1 MRRWWQDLADL
12 VLPAECGG
20 CGTPR
25 AVLCAEC
32 RAALTSAGPRR
43 VRPVPEPRGLP
54 VVCAAAPYQDAVRAV
69 LLAHK
74 ERGALGLAGPLGE
87 SLAGAVRGVV
97 GRGGGGVPNS
107 GHGFPDLSPH
117 TADAPAPLILVPLPS
132 APRATRARGHDPT
145 RRIAL
150 AAARVLRGAGQ
161 PVRVL
166 SVLRQRR
173 PVADQAGLNS
183 RERHMNMAGA
193 LHVPAGGARLL
204 AAGAPWPTG
213 ASDGSHG
220 SDVSGARSRSDGNS
234 RGDGSRGSGEGRR
247 TSGEGRRRSHGS
259 RGTRGGGG
267 GGGPGTR
274 GGGGTY
280 GSGVGGR
287 SRVVLVDDLMTT
299 GASLSEGARA
309 LRAAGTE
316 MGISAAVI
324 AASPDS
330 FDINRN

>member
-20 CGTPR
+20 CGAPR
-25 AVLCAEC
+25 AMLCAEC
-32 RAALTSAGPRR
+32 RAALTGAGPRR
-43 VRPVPEPRGLP
+43 VRPAPTPRGLP
-54 VVCAAAPYQDAVRAV
+54 VVCAAVPYQDAVRAL

-97 GRGGGGVPNS
+97 GGGGGGGGAP
-107 GHGFPDLSPH
+107 
-117 TADAPAPLILVPLPS
+117 DAPHAHGLAPRIFAPLILVPLPS
-132 APRATRARGHDPT
+132 APRATRARGHDPM

-150 AAARVLRGAGQ
+150 AAARVLRGAGHS
-161 PVRVL
+161 VRVIPL
-166 SVLRQRR
+166 LRQRR

-183 RERHMNMAGA
+183 RERRVNMAGA
-193 LHVPAGGARLL
+193 LHVPTGGARLL
-204 AAGAPWPTG
+204 AAGTLG
-213 ASDGSHG
+213 GEGRGSG
-220 SDVSGARSRSDGNS
+220 R
-234 RGDGSRGSGEGRR
+234 DGSRG
-247 TSGEGRRRSHGS
+247 
-259 RGTRGGGG
+259 RGTRGDLGSRGQ
-267 GGGPGTR
+267 PGTPR
-274 GGGGTY
+274 TSGTHRDPLTLR
-280 GSGVGGR
+280 SGLRVPGH
-287 SRVVLVDDLMTT
+287 VVLVDDLMTT

-316 MGISAAVI
+316 MRISAAVI